1 MPFKAGSV
9 IHVTPMIDGDYQ
21 DNQYVFF
28 DTGDRAIIP
37 EAIAPVAGTI
47 AHHSLATQFR
57 VVERSDLFEANDDPG
72 GGTFI

>member
-9 IHVTPMIDGDYQ
+9 IDVTPMTDGDYQ

-47 AHHSLATQFR
+47 ADHSLATQFR
-57 VVERSDLFEANDDPG
+57 VERSDLFEANDDPG